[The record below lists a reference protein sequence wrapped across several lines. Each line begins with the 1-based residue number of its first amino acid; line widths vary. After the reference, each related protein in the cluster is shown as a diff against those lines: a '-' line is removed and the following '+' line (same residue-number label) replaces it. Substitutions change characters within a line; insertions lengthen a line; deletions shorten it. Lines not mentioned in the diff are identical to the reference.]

1 MKKTLVTN
9 RTRMPKSSRNN
20 SKRPILFRRLSIF
33 LLICMV
39 AISSFSV
46 SADSL
51 LYESPA
57 SNYPAIN
64 AIVNKYATSDTVF
77 TVSGHKALKSLST
90 DEADYTLYSLYPYGF
105 AIFLNETNSM
115 MEACYQENVTLP
127 VSMDSTVAY
136 YGGPMNY
143 YEIVD
148 EKFTNTMNGSVLSDE
163 DVVALRSVESRA
175 LSYERTLLE
184 QAITLEAGAV
194 EQSVASVA
202 VTSGQ
207 TSIFVA
213 QDYFE
218 GLTAYGVNRD
228 GTCTVIA
235 ACILFGYY
243 DNYVHDKYVQSFY
256 ESGTG
261 TNDSF
266 HQYMNGLV
274 YGTGDPGGIYIHN
287 AENGFNEHLDNV
299 VATSNFEH
307 FSISIVPHPMTDVIL
322 SKLITDKPVIA
333 SMATSKGA
341 LWNHSVVIYGASY
354 ETSNLYSTIMYHF
367 QTGWH
372 ENAGPRLYTASA
384 GWFYECGYIACGL
397 QNHDSLDWTFES
409 ALTHRGYCDCSGNI
423 TEYHNFENTAT
434 GARCA
439 GCGYVSNAMINS
451 IGGIAIE

>member
-1 MKKTLVTN
+1 
-9 RTRMPKSSRNN
+9 
-20 SKRPILFRRLSIF
+20 
-33 LLICMV
+33 MV
-39 AISSFSV
+39 AISTFSV

-51 LYESPA
+51 LYASA
-57 SNYPAIN
+57 TSNYSEIN
-64 AIVNKYATSDTVF
+64 AIVNRYSTSDTVF
-77 TVSGHKALKSLST
+77 TVSGHRALKSLST
-90 DEADYTLYSLYPYGF
+90 DEADYTLYSLDPYGF

-115 MEACYQENVTLP
+115 MEACYQENVVMP

-148 EKFTNTMNGSVLSDE
+148 EKFTNTMDGSVLSDE
-163 DVVALRSVESRA
+163 DVAALQSMESRA
-175 LSYERTLLE
+175 LSYERTLSK
-184 QAITLEAGAV
+184 QATTLEADAV

-202 VTSGQ
+202 ATSGQ

-218 GLTAYGVNRD
+218 GLTAYGVNAN

-261 TNDSF
+261 TNELF
-266 HQYMNGLV
+266 HQHMNHLV
-274 YGTGDPGGIYIHN
+274 YGTHDPGAIYIHDA
-287 AENGFNEHLDNV
+287 AEGFNSHLDNV
-299 VATSNFEH
+299 GATSNFEH
-307 FSISIVPHPMTDVIL
+307 FSISVIPHPLTDVIL
-322 SKLITDKPVIA
+322 SKLITNKPVIA
-333 SMATSKGA
+333 SMMKIRGA

-372 ENAGPRLYTASA
+372 PNRGPRLYTASA

-397 QNHDSLDWTFES
+397 QNHDSLNWTY
-409 ALTHRGYCDCSGNI
+409 ATTLTHRGYCDCSGYI

-439 GCGYVSNAMINS
+439 GCGYVSNATINS
-451 IGGIAIE
+451 IGGTTVR

>member
-148 EKFTNTMNGSVLSDE
+148 EKFS
-163 DVVALRSVESRA
+163 
-175 LSYERTLLE
+175 
-184 QAITLEAGAV
+184 
-194 EQSVASVA
+194 
-202 VTSGQ
+202 
-207 TSIFVA
+207 A
-213 QDYFE
+213 QME
-218 GLTAYGVNRD
+218 KN
-228 GTCTVIA
+228 
-235 ACILFGYY
+235 
-243 DNYVHDKYVQSFY
+243 
-256 ESGTG
+256 
-261 TNDSF
+261 
-266 HQYMNGLV
+266 
-274 YGTGDPGGIYIHN
+274 
-287 AENGFNEHLDNV
+287 LDNV
-299 VATSNFEH
+299 EAGKQNWKELLSDFYGGFKQELADAETAMEGVRLK
-307 FSISIVPHPMTDVIL
+307 VPDEETDEVCEL
-322 SKLITDKPVIA
+322 CGRN
-333 SMATSKGA
+333 M
-341 LWNHSVVIYGASY
+341 VVKVGRFGKFLACPG
-354 ETSNLYSTIMYHF
+354 F
-367 QTGWH
+367 
-372 ENAGPRLYTASA
+372 P
-384 GWFYECGYIACGL
+384 EC
-397 QNHDSLDWTFES
+397 
-409 ALTHRGYCDCSGNI
+409 
-423 TEYHNFENTAT
+423 
-434 GARCA
+434 
-439 GCGYVSNAMINS
+439 SNAKPLLEKIDVTCPICGKGDVVLRRS
-451 IGGIAIE
+451 KKGRTFYGCSDYPECSFVSWDRPTGEKCPKCPDQGIKVLKR